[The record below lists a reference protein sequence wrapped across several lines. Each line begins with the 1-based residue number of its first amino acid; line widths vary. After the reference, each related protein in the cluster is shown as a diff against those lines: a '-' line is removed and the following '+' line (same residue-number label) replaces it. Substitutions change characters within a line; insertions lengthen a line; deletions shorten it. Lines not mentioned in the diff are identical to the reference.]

1 MLESL
6 LLVCSL
12 CIDTFVASIAYGTDK
27 IKIPFSSAMIINIVC
42 SLFLAF
48 SLFLGAIFKDFLS
61 PSVATSISFCLLFL
75 LGVYR
80 LFESFFKKYIQKYSN
95 IEVPLTFKVFDF
107 KFVLEIYADE
117 IKADYDKSKVLTW
130 KEAFYLAVA
139 LSLDSLAVG
148 FGSSLGNVDYVEVV
162 VLSLIVGLCALLLG
176 SYLGTK
182 FAQKANIN
190 LSWLSGAILILLAFI
205 RTM

>member
-48 SLFLGAIFKDFLS
+48 SLFLGSIFKDFLN
-61 PSVATSISFCLLFL
+61 PNVATSISFCLLFI

-80 LFESFFKKYIQKYSN
+80 LFESFFKKCIQKYSN

-117 IKADYDKSKVLTW
+117 IKADYDNSKVLTC

-148 FGSSLGNVDYVEVV
+148 FGSSLGSVNYVEVV
-162 VLSLIVGLCALLLG
+162 ILSLIIGLCALLLG
-176 SYLGTK
+176 SYLGSK
-182 FAQKANIN
+182 FAQKVNIN
-190 LSWLSGAILILLAFI
+190 LSWLSGAILILLAI
-205 RTM
+205 MRIV